1 MRDMS
6 RVVRFGDMRAGLRGT
21 GIGRGRWRVLEI
33 EIGGEIVERVIV
45 GVGVEVTVAEAEVFR
60 DG

>member
-1 MRDMS
+1 
-6 RVVRFGDMRAGLRGT
+6 MRAGLRGT